1 MTDTSVRH
9 TGFTPHRPKI
19 LLLREI
25 YISLR
30 DNRHADFAY
39 SASCTS
45 WKGVPTDD
53 NTYIHI
59 QIMKPTNLSTPQ
71 GGPAAGS
78 VVPDTSR
85 RLPLITGFAF
95 AAIVWTLFSIFEY
108 QYLFRVQELSLWL
121 PTKVYFDERMMVPG
135 GLMSYIACFLTQ
147 FFYHPLLGSLLYVA
161 LLFLVQRLTLKVYR
175 IPARHALVS
184 LLPAVLIL
192 CCSMEAGYWIFQIK
206 TQGYFYSMLVGFLFT
221 LAALRAYRLTSGSM
235 RYLTVVLIAA
245 AGYPLF
251 GFYALLALLAIAA
264 LNIARAEERNTG
276 IILLCIAAAVATPIL
291 YYNIYEQTRFANMF
305 TAGMPAFEFSTR
317 DLRTWIPYILLYLF
331 PLVMAFIPL
340 KSEKEATGVPASQRG
355 KALLFSGEVLILL
368 ALPLCFW
375 FRDPNFRA
383 EIKMNHHMERLEWRK
398 ALDVAKAQKQTPTR
412 LIVLNR
418 NLSLLKLGRAGD
430 EMYHYLDGGEPAKSP
445 FEIRLMQVGG
455 KMLYYHYARMNFCY
469 RWCLEDAVEYGWKV
483 DYLKYMVKTSLISGE
498 YDLAQKYINTL
509 KKTLFYRGWAEEY
522 QKFVDNP
529 KLIAK
534 DREFAGILP
543 LYQYSDQLDGDNTLV
558 EIYLLNYFA
567 KTYNP
572 NSTPMFDEAALM
584 CALTLKDIPTF
595 WSCFARYAS
604 SHKSMPKHYQEAAL
618 LYSNLENTVDV
629 SKMPFDQSVRIRFQD
644 FMRYSQKHATQGVE
658 NDPEAK
664 KKFYERFGNTFWYF
678 YFFIRDVKSY

>member
-1 MTDTSVRH
+1 
-9 TGFTPHRPKI
+9 
-19 LLLREI
+19 
-25 YISLR
+25 
-30 DNRHADFAY
+30 
-39 SASCTS
+39 
-45 WKGVPTDD
+45 
-53 NTYIHI
+53 
-59 QIMKPTNLSTPQ
+59 MKPNNRPNQPEGTP
-71 GGPAAGS
+71 AKA
-78 VVPDTSR
+78 VATDKLN
-85 RLPLITGFAF
+85 RLPLLAGLTF
-95 AAIVWTLFSIFEY
+95 AAIVWILFNLFERE
-108 QYLFRVQELSLWL
+108 YLFRVQELSLWL

-147 FFYHPLLGSLLYVA
+147 FFYYPLLGSLLYVA
-161 LLFLVQRLTLKVYR
+161 LLLLVQRLTLKVFR

-206 TQGYFYSMLVGFLFT
+206 TQGYFFSMLVGFLFT
-221 LAALRAYRLTSGSM
+221 LTSLRCYQLTKGWM
-235 RYLTVVLIAA
+235 RYLTVALIAA
-245 AGYPLF
+245 VGYPFF
-251 GFYALLALLAIAA
+251 GFYALLALLAIAT

-276 IILLCIAAAVATPIL
+276 IILLCIAAAIATPIL
-291 YYNIYEQTRFANMF
+291 YYNVYEQTRFGMMF
-305 TAGMPAFEFSTR
+305 TIGMPAFEFSTR

-331 PLVMAFIPL
+331 PLTMAFIPL
-340 KSEKEATGVPASQRG
+340 KDSDDCKIPLRWKVLGGS
-355 KALLFSGEVLILL
+355 LILI

-398 ALDVAKAQKQTPTR
+398 ALDVAKAHKHTPTR

-418 NLSLLKLGRAGD
+418 NLSLLKLGKAGD

-509 KKTLFYRGWAEEY
+509 KKTLFYKGWAKEY
-522 QKFVDNP
+522 QKFVDDP

-543 LYQYSDQLDGDNTLV
+543 LYQYADQLDGDNTLV

-567 KTYNP
+567 KVQNP

-595 WSCFARYAS
+595 WNCFARYAS

-644 FMRYSQKHATQGVE
+644 FMRYSQKHATEGVE